1 MNDPRSAVESP
12 LACLPRGKASGL
24 AKPQPRRL
32 PGSRVVSSVGKL
44 LGAAALALGALAASA
59 PAAHADTWPSRPLKL
74 IVPFP
79 PGGAA
84 DAVGRLYAER
94 LAAVLKQPVLV
105 DNKPGAGSAIGG
117 DAAAKAAPDGY
128 TLSLAPAGQLTIV
141 PHLNK
146 SLAYDPLK
154 DFAPV
159 TLLAQVAYVFA
170 AQPSLPAN
178 TLAELVQQAKANP
191 GRLNYASCGNGT
203 VCNLTGEL
211 FKLQAGINLQHV
223 PYKGSAP
230 AITALLAGE
239 VQLAS
244 DTLTVLAPQIKAG
257 KLKGLAITSHERSP
271 LLPDL
276 PTTAEAGYPQVEST
290 SWFGLVLPAATPQ
303 PIIARLAAELAAIS
317 RQPELRSRL
326 AALGLDTLSSTP
338 ERFDALI
345 RSDHAKWGA
354 LIARSGIRPD

>member
-1 MNDPRSAVESP
+1 MKT
-12 LACLPRGKASGL
+12 LPFSHAS
-24 AKPQPRRL
+24 KW
-32 PGSRVVSSVGKL
+32 
-44 LGAAALALGALAASA
+44 LGAAVLALGALAAT
-59 PAAHADTWPSRPLKL
+59 AAHADTWPSRPLKL

-84 DAVGRLYAER
+84 DAVGRIYAEK
-94 LAAVLKQPVLV
+94 LAELLKQPVLV

-128 TLSLAPAGQLTIV
+128 SLSLAPAGQLTVV

-146 SLAYDPLK
+146 TLGYDPLK

-159 TLLAQVAYVFA
+159 TLLAQVAYVIA
-170 AQPSLPAN
+170 AQPSLPVN
-178 TLAELVQQAKANP
+178 NLADLVRLAKAKP
-191 GRLNYASCGNGT
+191 GQLNYSSCGNGT

-211 FKLQAGINLQHV
+211 LKVQAGIDLVHV

-230 AITALLAGE
+230 AVTALLAGE

-257 KLKGLAITSHERSP
+257 KLKGLAITSRERSA
-271 LLPDL
+271 LLPEL
-276 PTTAEAGYPQVEST
+276 PTTTEAGFPQVEST
-290 SWFGLVLPAATPQ
+290 SWFGLVLPAGTP
-303 PIIARLAAELAAIS
+303 PAIVNRLSAELATIS

-326 AALGLDTLSSTP
+326 AALGLDVLNSTP
-338 ERFDALI
+338 ERFAELI